1 MYSRLLTLLPV
12 LATLT
17 LLFTSV
23 HAQVKDEYLYIPIDE
38 VINEDVEFL
47 DVTLWA
53 EGLIEFSAKDTGHII
68 GKWSQENPEHNKVFG
83 KVIPTRIKENGIQA
97 RVYPDAFEGWGN
109 VGDLVGLKLNKDK
122 AGEKSTCYELARM
135 NIFFTDVYG
144 ENSYTFYEFF
154 QDDNQ
159 EKSDE
164 FIKTYVEDIHF
175 VAQEMVRQGMENQLV
190 EGGRFDGMKLFDA
203 MEKSTEE
210 DLRDFLGY
218 VLIKPLKYMG
228 NHWKISETY
237 ATWIVSET
245 PTATSALVNWLVE
258 SVNQQQDSRSGSSDC
273 DGESLFLDLEKGT
286 FNNVSPTASMD
297 EVKKKF
303 PCFTGET
310 EEGQSINCNGGVF
323 FLNHDFYFYTGN
335 DYIEVRLGFNGKIS
349 QNLLGKTIEEVE
361 EILGKPDLIPVDE
374 SEDEWGNM
382 FPDNIQYLYK
392 RKYGALGL
400 AFDPETREVKKI
412 AVHSR
417 KAKDVEICW

>member
-175 VAQEMVRQGMENQLV
+175 VAQEMVRQGMENELV
-190 EGGRFDGMKLFDA
+190 EGGSFD
-203 MEKSTEE
+203 
-210 DLRDFLGY
+210 
-218 VLIKPLKYMG
+218 
-228 NHWKISETY
+228 
-237 ATWIVSET
+237 
-245 PTATSALVNWLVE
+245 
-258 SVNQQQDSRSGSSDC
+258 
-273 DGESLFLDLEKGT
+273 
-286 FNNVSPTASMD
+286 
-297 EVKKKF
+297 
-303 PCFTGET
+303 
-310 EEGQSINCNGGVF
+310 
-323 FLNHDFYFYTGN
+323 
-335 DYIEVRLGFNGKIS
+335 
-349 QNLLGKTIEEVE
+349 
-361 EILGKPDLIPVDE
+361 
-374 SEDEWGNM
+374 
-382 FPDNIQYLYK
+382 
-392 RKYGALGL
+392 
-400 AFDPETREVKKI
+400 
-412 AVHSR
+412 
-417 KAKDVEICW
+417 